1 MNPVASRAEP
11 PPAERLIASFQERV
25 GFPLDD
31 FQREAIE
38 VLASGASV
46 MVAAPTGTGKTVVA
60 EFAIYRAH
68 ARGRRAFYTT
78 PIKALSNQKYRDL
91 RAVYGAA
98 TVGLM
103 TGDVVENPEGR
114 ICVMTTEVV
123 RNMLL
128 QRPQD
133 FADVDCL
140 IFDEIHFLSDPARGS
155 TWEESIIC
163 APRHTQLVCL
173 SATVSNAAQ
182 VADWIGEVHRP
193 IKLIVHRERAVPLE
207 DLYFHEGAL
216 HPLLDGQGRTTA
228 ALRGLG
234 GEMRFGGA
242 RSGGARG
249 RARRRPPAEPL
260 PIEIVAH
267 LQQADLLP
275 AIYFFFSRRECENGA
290 DQVATRGLAAPVQV
304 AQIRERIDAH
314 LADLEPADRQIAQVT
329 ALTRALLRGVGFH
342 HAGLL
347 PVLKALVEELF
358 QAGLLGVVF
367 ATDTLALGINMPA
380 RTVVVGALGKFDGE
394 SRRPLTPN
402 EYRQLTGRAGRR
414 GIDARG
420 IAVIPYSPWVTVR
433 DAIEIATGD
442 LLPIESAFALRYNTA
457 LNLWDRG
464 DRPTARLARLF
475 ASSLREFQID
485 DEARVLLTE
494 AQALR
499 HELQHGPRTLLDAP
513 AHPRRRVAP
522 GREPVPARYTRRD
535 LLTDR
540 IAELEQASLRAR
552 ERKSARAARTIRAIE
567 TVLSRLGYV
576 HAGTLTRKAAALREV
591 FDANGIILVEAIV
604 EGAFVEA
611 APADVMEALSWFC
624 YDRERAFYNRFR
636 MPARVWPLRERL
648 SRAQD
653 AVLRAESDAALALT
667 PGFALNFT
675 GITHAWCLGLPFE
688 EMMEGLGIPEGDL
701 MQTFTKTLDL
711 GRQVRAAAL
720 ALEVRH
726 PLADLLAGGEQLMRR
741 GIVAACASVGL
752 PPGVG
757 TSTATA

>member
-1 MNPVASRAEP
+1 MSPVAPRTGPLPADTLIATFLDRAE
-11 PPAERLIASFQERV
+11 
-25 GFPLDD
+25 FPLDD
-31 FQREAIE
+31 FQREAID

-60 EFAIYRAH
+60 EFAIHRAH

-78 PIKALSNQKYRDL
+78 PIKALSNQKFRDL
-91 RAVYGAA
+91 RAAYGPIA
-98 TVGLM
+98 VGLM

-128 QRPQD
+128 QRPHD

-163 APRHTQLVCL
+163 APRHAQLVCL

-193 IKLIVHRERAVPLE
+193 IKLIIHRQRAVPLE
-207 DLYFHEGAL
+207 NLYFHEGAL
-216 HPLLDGQGRTTA
+216 HPLMDGQGRTTA

-234 GEMRFGGA
+234 GELRIGPG
-242 RSGGARG
+242 RTRG
-249 RARRRPPAEPL
+249 RGRRGAAGEPL
-260 PIEIVAH
+260 PTEIVAH

-290 DQVATRGLAAPVQV
+290 EQVATRGLATASQV

-314 LADLEPADRQIAQVT
+314 LADLDPTDRQIAQV
-329 ALTRALLRGVGFH
+329 AVLTRTLVRGVGFH

-380 RTVVVGALGKFDGE
+380 RTVVVGALSKFDGE

-420 IAVIPYSPWVTVR
+420 VAVIPYSPWVTVR

-485 DEARVLLTE
+485 DEARILLAE

-499 HELQHGPRTLLDAP
+499 HELQHGPRAVLDAP
-513 AHPRRRVAP
+513 AHRWRRGARGHEAVA
-522 GREPVPARYTRRD
+522 ARYTRRD

-540 IAELEQASLRAR
+540 IAGLDQESLRAR
-552 ERKSARAARTIRAIE
+552 ERKSARTARTIRAIE
-567 TVLSRLGYV
+567 AVLARLGYI
-576 HAGTLTRKAAALREV
+576 HQGALTGKAAALREI

-604 EGAFVEA
+604 GGTFDEA
-611 APADVMEALSWFC
+611 SPADVLEALSWFC
-624 YDRERAFYNRFR
+624 YDRDRAFFNRFR
-636 MPARVWPLRERL
+636 MPARVWPLRDRL

-653 AVLRAESDAALALT
+653 VVLRAESDAALALT

-675 GITHAWCLGLPFE
+675 GIAHAWCLGVPFE
-688 EMMEGLGIPEGDL
+688 EMMEGIGIPEGDL

-711 GRQVRAAAL
+711 GRQVRAAVLSLDA
-720 ALEVRH
+720 RH
-726 PLADLLAGGEQLMRR
+726 PLGDIVIAAEHLMRR

-757 TSTATA
+757 TDAATE